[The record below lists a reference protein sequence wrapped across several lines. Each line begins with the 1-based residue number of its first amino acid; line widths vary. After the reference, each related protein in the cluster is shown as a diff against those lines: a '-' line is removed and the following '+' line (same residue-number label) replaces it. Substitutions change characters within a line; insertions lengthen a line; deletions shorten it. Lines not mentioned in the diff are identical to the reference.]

1 MGFLT
6 LGLRAGGDLDLD
18 LLGDGERDLHLG
30 PPLLPLVLP
39 LLAPGLFP
47 LGEGDLECLPSGFPR
62 VLDVAPLVAND
73 SGTFI
78 VSA

>member
-1 MGFLT
+1 MTRDLE
-6 LGLRAGGDLDLD
+6 LRGGGDLDLD
-18 LLGDGERDLHLG
+18 LRGDGERDLHLR
-30 PPLLPLVLP
+30 PPLLLLVL
-39 LLAPGLFP
+39 LLLPPDLFSFC
-47 LGEGDLECLPSGFPR
+47 EGDWVYLPSGFPR

>member
-6 LGLRAGGDLDLD
+6 LDLRAGGDLDLD
-18 LLGDGERDLHLG
+18 LRGDGERDLHLG

-39 LLAPGLFP
+39 LLTPDLLPFC
-47 LGEGDLECLPSGFPR
+47 EGDWEYLPSGFPR
-62 VLDVAPLVAND
+62 VLDVTPLVAND